1 MLPLTSV
8 SSLCNFDDLILM
20 LSRVCSRSLR
30 AMPRTDTR
38 TKWDA
43 VTHLKSL
50 EDVTAYLEASIEE
63 PTQDAKLLRTV
74 IGDAVRALRKLAR
87 KRESAS

>member
-1 MLPLTSV
+1 
-8 SSLCNFDDLILM
+8 
-20 LSRVCSRSLR
+20 
-30 AMPRTDTR
+30 MPRTDTR